1 MQAQRLRRERVYDPV
16 LRLIHAWNALLV
28 VLLLITSQLASWL
41 EFSWEVAALWRL
53 HLWCGYLLLIGL
65 VARLAWGFAGP
76 AHARWRQL
84 WHPDDWREAIHSRR
98 FFTPPQAMGHH
109 PLASLAYLAFYAM
122 AWIMAGTGLALAAID
137 QGVGPLFNALGYAF
151 ESVPWFRTPHDWLE
165 ELLLAFVLL
174 HLAALI
180 LHERLHG
187 IPMAQAMVSGYQYR
201 KEEPCSAD
209 ISSC

>member
-65 VARLAWGFAGP
+65 VARLVWGLVGP
-76 AHARWRQL
+76 AHARFTELWRPGVWLQ
-84 WHPDDWREAIHSRR
+84 AIRKR
-98 FFTPPQAMGHH
+98 QFFSPPEAMGHH
-109 PLASLAYLAFYAM
+109 PLASLAYVAFYAM

-151 ESVPWFRTPHDWLE
+151 ESKAWFRTPHDWLE

-180 LHERLHG
+180 LHERLHH
-187 IPMAQAMVSGYQYR
+187 IPIAQAMVSGYQYR
-201 KEEPCSAD
+201 KEEP
-209 ISSC
+209 